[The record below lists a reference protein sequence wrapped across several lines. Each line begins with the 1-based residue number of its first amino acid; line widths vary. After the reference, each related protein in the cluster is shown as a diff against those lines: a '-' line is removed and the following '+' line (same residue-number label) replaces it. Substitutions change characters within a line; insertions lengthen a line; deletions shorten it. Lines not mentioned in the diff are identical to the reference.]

1 MQAADLDSQGKAY
14 MSLLSLSERARDL
27 LGHGLDIE
35 NEYEDFGKN
44 KRPNENLRAYVDR
57 KYDLTAKATERDN
70 KKKSDYEEKL
80 RKEGEERYAEGE
92 SPLGQRWHCH
102 STRFEVR
109 PLPEA
114 SRRRTGQSQDIGG
127 PRKGYAKP
135 FGKVPRYFG
144 AVSRFKES

>member
-1 MQAADLDSQGKAY
+1 MF
-14 MSLLSLSERARDL
+14 
-27 LGHGLDIE
+27 GHGLDIE
-35 NEYEDFGKN
+35 SEYEDFGKN

-80 RKEGEERYAEGE
+80 RKEGEERYAEE
-92 SPLGQRWHCH
+92 QSPLGQRWHCH
-102 STRFEVR
+102 ATRFEVR

-114 SRRRTGQSQDIGG
+114 SRRRTGQPQDIGG

-135 FGKVPRYFG
+135 FGKVPRF
-144 AVSRFKES
+144 VSAIRRS